1 MNIKYGM
8 ILAAGLGKRMQ
19 PLTLKTPKPLLEINN
34 YTLLERAISL
44 LIGHGVQEISINVHY
59 LPDQI
64 KSFINRKKFK
74 VKITISNEENLLLDT
89 GGGVLKGTQNFGDN
103 PFFVINPDTVW
114 SKHYLAE
121 LKSLE
126 AMYLKNNKP
135 TLLLVN
141 KKLSIDP
148 SFKGDFNLN
157 NANISKDDKN
167 QFIGITHSLSPN
179 ILFLDNSSKLINLG
193 EDSISIVSS
202 KDINGK
208 KLKSSDPSRDLT
220 NFISKNSN
228 SGLLK
233 TLNDQKS
240 LVNNVVT
247 SGMVMSAAIL
257 VGLSRKILDL
267 ATAYTLDRKQFGKPV
282 GSFQAVKHML
292 AQAAI
297 EIEFSK
303 ATLYRAAY
311 SLDKD
316 NPLQK
321 LHAAQAKLQAID
333 ACEMVSRNSMQAHG
347 AMGYTW
353 EMDLHIFIRR
363 GWSYKQVWGNK
374 SLLENYIMNQLE
386 KDLPKLGSTYTF
398 L

>member
-34 YTLLERAISL
+34 YTLLERAINL

-114 SKHYLAE
+114 SKHYLKE

-126 AMYLKNNKP
+126 AIYLKNNKP

-157 NANISKDDKN
+157 NEKISKDSEN
-167 QFIGITHSLSPN
+167 QFIFTGLQIINRSVFTNEKSEVFSLN
-179 ILFLDNSSKLINLG
+179 KVWNKLIKDKNLLG
-193 EDSISIVSS
+193 LESNQ
-202 KDINGK
+202 KFYHLNT
-208 KLKSSDPSRDLT
+208 SD
-220 NFISKNSN
+220 
-228 SGLLK
+228 
-233 TLNDQKS
+233 
-240 LVNNVVT
+240 
-247 SGMVMSAAIL
+247 MY
-257 VGLSRKILDL
+257 RKI
-267 ATAYTLDRKQFGKPV
+267 Q
-282 GSFQAVKHML
+282 
-292 AQAAI
+292 
-297 EIEFSK
+297 
-303 ATLYRAAY
+303 
-311 SLDKD
+311 SL
-316 NPLQK
+316 NI
-321 LHAAQAKLQAID
+321 ID
-333 ACEMVSRNSMQAHG
+333 
-347 AMGYTW
+347 
-353 EMDLHIFIRR
+353 
-363 GWSYKQVWGNK
+363 
-374 SLLENYIMNQLE
+374 
-386 KDLPKLGSTYTF
+386 
-398 L
+398 

>member
-1 MNIKYGM
+1 MKIKHGM

-34 YTLLERAISL
+34 YTLLERAINL

-126 AMYLKNNKP
+126 VIYLKNNKP

-157 NANISKDDKN
+157 NEKISKDSEN
-167 QFIGITHSLSPN
+167 QFIFTGLQIINRSVFSNEKSEVFSLN
-179 ILFLDNSSKLINLG
+179 KVWNKLIKDKNLLG
-193 EDSISIVSS
+193 LESNQ
-202 KDINGK
+202 KFYHLNT
-208 KLKSSDPSRDLT
+208 SD
-220 NFISKNSN
+220 
-228 SGLLK
+228 
-233 TLNDQKS
+233 
-240 LVNNVVT
+240 
-247 SGMVMSAAIL
+247 MY
-257 VGLSRKILDL
+257 RKI
-267 ATAYTLDRKQFGKPV
+267 Q
-282 GSFQAVKHML
+282 
-292 AQAAI
+292 
-297 EIEFSK
+297 
-303 ATLYRAAY
+303 
-311 SLDKD
+311 SL
-316 NPLQK
+316 NI
-321 LHAAQAKLQAID
+321 ID
-333 ACEMVSRNSMQAHG
+333 
-347 AMGYTW
+347 
-353 EMDLHIFIRR
+353 
-363 GWSYKQVWGNK
+363 
-374 SLLENYIMNQLE
+374 
-386 KDLPKLGSTYTF
+386 
-398 L
+398 